1 VKRTSFVLTPVP
13 PFRLDLTVWALRRRP
28 TNQIDG
34 WDGSTFRRV
43 LEIDHEPAEVSVQ
56 QDGPADKARL
66 LVSMTAHSL
75 STLGQKKAR
84 NQLERMLG
92 LCQDL
97 SAFYQLAK
105 QNLKIAALAEEFR
118 GLKPP
123 RFPTVFEAV
132 ANGIACQQL
141 SLLVGILLLSRLAG
155 KYGQTIGSP
164 GPGLHSFPS
173 SEDLSG
179 ARFRSLKLLGFSGH
193 KAEFLLAI
201 AAKQRHGN
209 LDLEKLEDCDDQAAI
224 NLLRALPGIGRWTA
238 EYVLLRGLGRLNVF
252 PGDDVGAR
260 NNLARFLGRRKPL
273 DYEGVSRAVA
283 KWQPY
288 AGFIYLH
295 LLLASIRDAGWMNE
309 KEVESAGTSAQSS
322 MKTSRAECEFRTR
335 ESACDSSADK
345 QAQQSRW

>member
-1 VKRTSFVLTPVP
+1 VSKLAHLVFDDENFVAVGGKPTRREKSVKRTSFVLVPVP

-28 TNQIDG
+28 ANQIDC
-34 WDGSTFRRV
+34 WDGNMFRRV
-43 LEIDHEPAEVSVQ
+43 LEIDHEPAEVAVQ
-56 QDGPADKARL
+56 QNGNADKPSL
-66 LVSMTAHSL
+66 FVTITAHSL
-75 STLGQKKAR
+75 SSSAQKEVK

-92 LCQDL
+92 LRQEL
-97 SAFYQLAK
+97 SSFYRRAK
-105 QNLKIAALAEEFR
+105 QDPKIAPLVEEFR

-155 KYGQTIGSP
+155 KYGQTIASSN
-164 GPGLHSFPS
+164 LRSFPS
-173 SEDLSG
+173 PEDLFG
-179 ARFRSLKLLGFSGH
+179 ARFNSLKALGFSGH

-201 AAKQRHGN
+201 AANERQGN
-209 LDLEKLEDCDDQAAI
+209 LDLEKLECCDNQAALEI
-224 NLLRALPGIGRWTA
+224 LESLPGIGRWTA

-273 DYEGVSRAVA
+273 DYEGVRRAVA

-288 AGFIYLH
+288 AGFIYFH
-295 LLLASIRDAGWMNE
+295 LLLARIRDAGWLSNGE
-309 KEVESAGTSAQSS
+309 RVESAG
-322 MKTSRAECEFRTR
+322 FRR
-335 ESACDSSADK
+335 DAA
-345 QAQQSRW
+345 

>member
-1 VKRTSFVLTPVP
+1 MKRTSFVLMPVP

-28 TNQIDG
+28 ANQIDC
-34 WDGSTFRRV
+34 WDGNTFRRV

-56 QDGPADKARL
+56 QDGAADRPSL
-66 LVSMTAHSL
+66 SVSISAHSL
-75 STLGQKKAR
+75 SSSRQKEVK

-92 LCQDL
+92 LRQDL
-97 SAFYQLAK
+97 SSFYRLAK
-105 QNLKIAALAEEFR
+105 QDPKIAPLVEEFR

-155 KYGQTIGSP
+155 KYGQTIASSK
-164 GPGLHSFPS
+164 LHSFPS
-173 SEDLSG
+173 PEDLFG
-179 ARFRSLKLLGFSGH
+179 ARFNSLKALGFSGH

-201 AAKQRHGN
+201 AANERQGN
-209 LDLEKLEDCDDQAAI
+209 LDLEKLEYCDNQAALEI
-224 NLLRALPGIGRWTA
+224 LESLPGIGRWTA

-260 NNLARFLGRRKPL
+260 NNLARFLGRRRPL
-273 DYEGVSRAVA
+273 DYEGVGRAVA

-288 AGFIYLH
+288 AGFIYFH
-295 LLLASIRDAGWMNE
+295 LLLARIRDAGWLSNGE
-309 KEVESAGTSAQSS
+309 RGESAG
-322 MKTSRAECEFRTR
+322 FRR
-335 ESACDSSADK
+335 NAA
-345 QAQQSRW
+345 

>member
-1 VKRTSFVLTPVP
+1 MKRTSFVLPPVP

-28 TNQIDG
+28 TNQIDC
-34 WDGSTFRRV
+34 WDGNTFRRV
-43 LEIDHEPAEVSVQ
+43 LEIDHEPAEISVQ
-56 QDGPADKARL
+56 QDAVAQKPRL
-66 LVSMTAHSL
+66 LVSITAHSP
-75 STLGQKKAR
+75 SSSAQKEVK

-92 LCQDL
+92 LRLDL
-97 SAFYQLAK
+97 SSFYRLAK
-105 QNLKIAALAEEFR
+105 QDPKIAPLVEEFR

-155 KYGQTIGSP
+155 EYGETIASSGR
-164 GPGLHSFPS
+164 GLRSFPS
-173 SEDLSG
+173 PEDLSG
-179 ARFRSLKLLGFSGH
+179 ARFRSLKALGFSGH

-201 AAKQRHGN
+201 ASKLRHGN
-209 LDLEKLEDCDDQAAI
+209 LDLEKLEYCDDQE
-224 NLLRALPGIGRWTA
+224 ALQILEKLAGIGRWTA

-273 DYEGVSRAVA
+273 DYEGVRRAVA

-288 AGFIYLH
+288 AGFLYFH
-295 LLLASIRDAGWMNE
+295 LLLARIRDAGWING
-309 KEVESAGTSAQSS
+309 KEVESAGLQHKA
-322 MKTSRAECEFRTR
+322 A
-335 ESACDSSADK
+335 
-345 QAQQSRW
+345 